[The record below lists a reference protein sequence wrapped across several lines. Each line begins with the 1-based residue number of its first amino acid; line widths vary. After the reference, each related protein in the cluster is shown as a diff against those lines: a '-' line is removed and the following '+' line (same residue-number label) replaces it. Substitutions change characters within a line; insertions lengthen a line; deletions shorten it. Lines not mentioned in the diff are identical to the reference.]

1 MQGLIGKKIGMTRI
15 FNDTGR
21 VVGVTV
27 VQVGNNVVEQIK
39 TEENDGYSAVQ
50 LGFQEV
56 EESKVRKP
64 QLGHFKKLGSAPMKQ
79 LKEFE
84 MDCAEDANLKP
95 GQTLGAEVFESVR
108 FVNATGVS
116 KGRGH
121 AGTIK
126 KYNFQRGRESHG
138 NTNHRERGSSGAG
151 SYPARVMPGLKM
163 SGHMGACQVTT
174 RRLEVIGVDKEKGLV
189 FVKGSVPGHRT
200 GIVYL
205 RKFIEK

>member
-1 MQGLIGKKIGMTRI
+1 M
-15 FNDTGR
+15 
-21 VVGVTV
+21 
-27 VQVGNNVVEQIK
+27 
-39 TEENDGYSAVQ
+39 
-50 LGFQEV
+50 
-56 EESKVRKP
+56 KV
-64 QLGHFKKLGSAPMKQ
+64 

-84 MDCAEDANLKP
+84 MDCAEDASLKP
-95 GQTLGAEVFESVR
+95 GQALGAEVFENVK
-108 FVNATGVS
+108 FVNATGTS

-163 SGHMGACQVTT
+163 SGHMGACKVTT
-174 RRLEVIGVDKEKGLV
+174 RRLEVIGIDKEMGLV
-189 FVKGSVPGHRT
+189 FVKGSVPGPRT

-205 RKFIEK
+205 RKFIIK